1 MADTRGVAESAPLYG
16 RAQTRSV
23 CLLVPGRRA
32 AAFRRSAPLVFAHDV
47 GGDGEERRDAS
58 RNLARRGEER
68 TDASRNS
75 ARSEERR
82 ETRSGI

>member
-16 RAQTRSV
+16 RAQARSV
-23 CLLVPGRRA
+23 CLLVAGRRA

-58 RNLARRGEER
+58 RNLARHGEER
-68 TDASRNS
+68 PGIQRAARNG
-75 ARSEERR
+75 